1 MLWST
6 IIINLLDAIVY
17 TGVKLIAYSREDVAG
32 GNIARIIR
40 ESFGFAESGDV
51 FDGKPVL
58 RRGDALLVE
67 SAESI
72 LYRSDFGG
80 LAPEFM
86 VVASRHRS
94 ESGEPTL
101 TAHATGNFGEA
112 GLGGLPGRL
121 SLAPALLLRQAIELL
136 KLNVGPL
143 PYKVG
148 LEVTHHGPTELP
160 FPLVYVE
167 VGSTEKQWRDG
178 DACLVVAEV
187 IDALVSDDIPER
199 PSAIGF
205 GGTHYAPNFSEV
217 TGNVA
222 LGHIAP
228 KHALEHVSQPMVEQ
242 MIDRTTPK
250 PEFAVLD
257 WKGMKSEEKH
267 KITTTLNELS
277 LPWRK
282 TSEFK
287 RL

>member
-1 MLWST
+1 M
-6 IIINLLDAIVY
+6 
-17 TGVKLIAYSREDVAG
+17 KLIAYSREDLAG
-32 GNIARIIR
+32 GNIARILK
-40 ESFGFAESGDV
+40 ESFGFAESGDA
-51 FDGKPVL
+51 FDGVSVL

-72 LYRSDFGG
+72 LKRNDFGG

-86 VVASRHRS
+86 LVASRHRS
-94 ESGEPTL
+94 ESGKPTL

-112 GLGGLPGRL
+112 QLGGLPRRL
-121 SLAPALLLRQAIELL
+121 SLAPALVLRQAIELL
-136 KLNVGPL
+136 KLNVGSR
-143 PYKVG
+143 PYKVS
-148 LEVTHHGPTELP
+148 LEVTHHGPTELS

-167 VGSTEKQWRDG
+167 VGSSEKQWRDG

-187 IDALVSDDIPER
+187 IDALVSEDIPEK

-228 KHALEHVSQPMVEQ
+228 KYALEYVDQPMVEQ

-257 WKGMKSEEKH
+257 WKGMKSEEKRR
-267 KITTTLNELS
+267 ITSILENIGIR
-277 LPWRK
+277 WQK
-282 TSEFK
+282 TSELK
-287 RL
+287 D